1 MREMY
6 RVNGRG
12 DVFHFR
18 KEERASSSNISFK
31 SRNSPEGGVVLSPI
45 LPEDAQVTI
54 LLSPRCRGDRCLAL
68 NLHVVSILCLY
79 VTV

>member
-54 LLSPRCRGDRCLAL
+54 LLSPVAGATG
-68 NLHVVSILCLY
+68 V
-79 VTV
+79 